1 MNMYLCSNQRFQDA
15 NASPQIQFFPSN
27 KNSILIIIARE
38 EWQIGKES
46 KQVKNGPSLF
56 IFYVNQS
63 ICHILKTM
71 EWRNAHKKTETPSLH
86 QILLVFFC
94 FFHSRIHNN
103 SSKQRCLFPNAIYM
117 KQL

>member
-1 MNMYLCSNQRFQDA
+1 MLRR
-15 NASPQIQFFPSN
+15 IQFFPSN

-86 QILLVFFC
+86 QILLVFFVS
-94 FFHSRIHNN
+94 FILEFITTAANN
-103 SSKQRCLFPNAIYM
+103 DVYFRMLFT
-117 KQL
+117 